1 MPGGRLRVGVQ
12 GRDGQPSLG
21 TVPPFIP
28 SLFAVSDKWHTLQF
42 TIICCMQLME
52 VRRTVK
58 LGDIV
63 TAAGTLEEDGFS
75 MATTAITIDLP
86 WAQQAQ
92 GSYTPRRLTHP
103 RTQQAKQPPES
114 LVAALLRAAYA
125 PNSDCT
131 SVLTVPEDQ
140 VLDDQVLDDKA
151 SKVCKFWVN
160 AQQCSKLASDAGCLC
175 APHFPCLPRT
185 IPAGLAP

>member
-1 MPGGRLRVGVQ
+1 
-12 GRDGQPSLG
+12 
-21 TVPPFIP
+21 
-28 SLFAVSDKWHTLQF
+28 
-42 TIICCMQLME
+42 MQLME

-58 LGDIV
+58 LGDII

-92 GSYTPRRLTHP
+92 CSYNPRRLTHP
-103 RTQQAKQPPES
+103 RTKHAKQAPES

-125 PNSDCT
+125 PNSSGT
-131 SVLTVPEDQ
+131 SVHLTVPEDQ
-140 VLDDQVLDDKA
+140 VPEDQVLDDKA

-160 AQQCSKLASDAGCLC
+160 AQQCSKLASDAGCPY
-175 APHFPCLPRT
+175 APHFQKGSCSPRPTPLRPSAPYSSLCKGGPCHVPF
-185 IPAGLAP
+185 